1 MSLWTL
7 GTSDILFLLKSNQF
21 TPNHT
26 LIHRRKLLL
35 PSQKQ
40 TSLHEILR
48 DPSIRHLEEAIS
60 YTPLSHVISVFHN
73 NKELTD
79 DLYSTIKNLAYTKP
93 LKEKLQKDNSWGE
106 DEFQSVDWDAF
117 YTTIRRTPRSH
128 RISITKLSHQL
139 WNTNLQNNKYYN
151 QSNKCPI
158 CQSAT
163 EDFNH
168 LFHCPHPSASTNRTE
183 AMHHLIKTIQPC
195 TPPIILETLN
205 VSLNQWTTTG
215 HVHSYGGSRLPAV
228 DILHQAIS
236 NQTDIGWGAFCR
248 GHVSWLWRT
257 AFLLHY
263 RPKKPQLESKRSET
277 ADKWLSLLLTSAWT
291 FSEKVWQFRNKVVHG
306 QLEEFRES
314 KTIQNLRGR
323 IKELYFQFREDPFMV
338 PHTRSHLFNKPM
350 EATSSM
356 DKDGLACWIKSV
368 EEAIL
373 TREHRDQLEAV
384 HLRSTLHH
392 FFKSGSCRH
401 KSKIRKRYIPTL
413 WDAPFSAKYYQRPK
427 TGRLKSHPLR
437 YTSSHSITT
446 KTRLRNKTKRKH
458 ATPHPTRTLLEFG
471 FRQQPVH
478 PLVA

>member
-1 MSLWTL
+1 
-7 GTSDILFLLKSNQF
+7 
-21 TPNHT
+21 
-26 LIHRRKLLL
+26 
-35 PSQKQ
+35 
-40 TSLHEILR
+40 
-48 DPSIRHLEEAIS
+48 
-60 YTPLSHVISVFHN
+60 
-73 NKELTD
+73 
-79 DLYSTIKNLAYTKP
+79 
-93 LKEKLQKDNSWGE
+93 
-106 DEFQSVDWDAF
+106 
-117 YTTIRRTPRSH
+117 
-128 RISITKLSHQL
+128 
-139 WNTNLQNNKYYN
+139 
-151 QSNKCPI
+151 
-158 CQSAT
+158 
-163 EDFNH
+163 
-168 LFHCPHPSASTNRTE
+168 
-183 AMHHLIKTIQPC
+183 MHHLIKTIQPC

-248 GHVSWLWRT
+248 GHVSRLWRT

-306 QLEEFRES
+306 QLEEFWES

-392 FFKSGSCRH
+392 FFKSRSCRH

-413 WDAPFSAKYYQRPK
+413 WDAPFSAKYYQRPR
-427 TGRLKSHPLR
+427 TGRRKSRPLR

-458 ATPHPTRTLLEFG
+458 ATPHPTRTLLECG

-478 PLVA
+478 PLIAQDRKKVEKMDYSGTLVSTAP